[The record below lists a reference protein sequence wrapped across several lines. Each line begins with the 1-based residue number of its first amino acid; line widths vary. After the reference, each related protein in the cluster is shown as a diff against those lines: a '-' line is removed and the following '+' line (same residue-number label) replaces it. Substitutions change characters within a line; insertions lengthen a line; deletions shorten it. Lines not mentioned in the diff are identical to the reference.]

1 MSLPRLLELPIGW
14 IPCVTFKH
22 LVVKNK
28 HDVLDYLTTV
38 WVIKLTKPNNKVLFI
53 KPSEE
58 YFKFT
63 LGLQGNCWSIQAICP
78 GVVLISV

>member
-1 MSLPRLLELPIGW
+1 MLKLPIGR

-28 HDVLDYLTTV
+28 HDVLDYLTV
-38 WVIKLTKPNNKVLFI
+38 WVNKLTKPNNKVLFM

-63 LGLQGNCWSIQAICP
+63 IGLQENCWSIQAICP